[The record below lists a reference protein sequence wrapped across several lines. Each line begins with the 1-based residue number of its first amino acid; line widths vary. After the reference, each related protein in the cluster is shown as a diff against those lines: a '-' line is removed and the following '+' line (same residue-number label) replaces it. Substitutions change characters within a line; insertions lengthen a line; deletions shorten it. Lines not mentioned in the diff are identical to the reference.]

1 MDRRTAV
8 STLAGILLTGP
19 NCGRG
24 GPVQPSAPARPIGI
38 QLYTMRSLMPG
49 NFDGTLQELAEI
61 GYREVEFAGYFNR
74 TPAAVRHAVTRAGLT
89 APSAHLDFAR
99 LEDRWERAVADAVEA
114 GHRWAVIAW
123 IPPEWRRTTD
133 DWRRLAGRLN
143 AAGAVA
149 KQAGIQ
155 LAYHNHDFEFAPIG
169 GVVPF
174 GILVEETD
182 PALVG
187 FEMDLYWCARAGQH
201 PEEWFGR
208 SPGRYRM
215 VHVKDMDSTSEK
227 GMVDPGK
234 GILDF
239 PALLKAA
246 GDAGV
251 EHWFVEHDSPVS
263 PMGTARAGYEY
274 LKKIAANG

>member
-8 STLAGILLTGP
+8 GTLAGMLLTGP
-19 NCGRG
+19 KGSRRG
-24 GPVQPSAPARPIGI
+24 PAQPSVPPRPIGI
-38 QLYTMRSLMPG
+38 QLYTMRRLLPG
-49 NFDGTLQELAEI
+49 NFDGTLHELAEI

-99 LEDRWERAVADAVEA
+99 LDDRWERAVADTVEA
-114 GHRWAVIAW
+114 GHSWAVIAW
-123 IPPEWRRTTD
+123 IPVEWRRTLD
-133 DWRRLAGRLN
+133 DWHRFAERMN
-143 AAGAVA
+143 TAGALA

-155 LAYHNHDFEFAPIG
+155 LAYHNHDFEFVPLG

-182 PALVG
+182 PALVW
-187 FEMDLYWCARAGQH
+187 FEMDLYWCSRAEQH

-215 VHVKDMDSTSEK
+215 VHVKDLDRTPEK
-227 GMVDPGK
+227 GMADPGK
-234 GILDF
+234 GVLDY

-251 EHWFVEHDSPVS
+251 QHWFVEHDNPAS

-274 LKKIAANG
+274 LKKIAAND

>member
-8 STLAGILLTGP
+8 STLAGMLLAGP
-19 NCGRG
+19 KCFRS
-24 GPVQPSAPARPIGI
+24 GPVQPSVPPPIGI

-74 TPAAVRHAVTRAGLT
+74 TPAAVREAVTRAGLT
-89 APSAHLDFAR
+89 APSALLDFAR
-99 LEDRWERAVADAVEA
+99 LEDRWERAVADTVEA
-114 GHRWAVIAW
+114 GHHWAVIAW
-123 IPPEWRRTTD
+123 IPAEWRRTQD
-133 DWRRLAGRLN
+133 DWRRFAERMN
-143 AAGAVA
+143 TAGALS

-155 LAYHNHDFEFAPIG
+155 LAYHNHDFEFVPIG
-169 GVVPF
+169 GMVPF
-174 GILVEETD
+174 EVLVEETD
-182 PALVG
+182 PSLVW
-187 FEMDLYWCARAGQH
+187 FEMDLYWCSRAGQH
-201 PEEWFGR
+201 PEEWFRR

-215 VHVKDMDSTSEK
+215 VHVKDMDGTPVK
-227 GMVDPGK
+227 GMADPGK

-246 GDAGV
+246 GDAGAQ
-251 EHWFVEHDSPVS
+251 HWFVEHDTPAS

-274 LKKIAANG
+274 LRRVAAGD

>member
-8 STLAGILLTGP
+8 STLAGMLLAGP
-19 NCGRG
+19 KWTRN
-24 GPVQPSAPARPIGI
+24 GPVQPSAPPRPIGI

-74 TPAAVRHAVTRAGLT
+74 TPAAVRDAVTRAGLT

-99 LEDRWERAVADAVEA
+99 LEDRWKRAVAEAVEA
-114 GHRWAVIAW
+114 GHHWAVIAW
-123 IPPEWRRTTD
+123 IPAEWRRTLD
-133 DWRRLAGRLN
+133 DWRRFAGRLN

-155 LAYHNHDFEFAPIG
+155 LAYHNHDFEFVPLG

-182 PALVG
+182 PSLVW
-187 FEMDLYWCARAGQH
+187 FEMDLYWCSRAGQH

-215 VHVKDMDSTSEK
+215 VHVKDMDSTPER
-227 GMVDPGK
+227 GMADPGK

-251 EHWFVEHDSPVS
+251 QHWFVEHDTPVS

-274 LKKIAANG
+274 LRRVAAGG